1 MGVWVCRHG
10 GKGDSGSSQVMRKN
24 MSTIVSNGFGGK
36 GGGGGVFQSGGST
49 DGPYRG
55 GLFNEFESE
64 FVFEPGVVGLVG

>member
-1 MGVWVCRHG
+1 MGLGER
-10 GKGDSGSSQVMRKN
+10 
-24 MSTIVSNGFGGK
+24 
-36 GGGGGVFQSGGST
+36 GGGGVFQSGGST